1 MVHGKVIGSLLVVC
15 LVAMLAEQTEGFLS
29 FFSPSDMRRMMEKE
43 KSKTGKKSVRSGET
57 ESGELAAPERYMEE
71 EAAMLGTPLEI
82 GVRLSSRQFDK
93 YGAALGEVLNE
104 MLEEGGKGEAYWEN
118 WERGLLSETAS
129 TGLKEVILV
138 LGTG

>member
-82 GVRLSSRQFDK
+82 GVRLSPRQFDK

-104 MLEEGGKGEAYWEN
+104 MLEEGGKAQ
-118 WERGLLSETAS
+118 
-129 TGLKEVILV
+129 
-138 LGTG
+138 